1 MGYKSHRGQRR
12 EFCWEYVALRACI
25 RVLLSFL
32 QFFSVAAFVIDDSR
46 LKLYLSRIASPRR
59 PCLPISAADC
69 ISPAFRHAKQQL
81 FQPFRL
87 GQWTRLAAVGLL
99 AGELSS
105 GSCNYSPSMHRPSG
119 GSGQQSFAPQFPPFD
134 PSKLGQYL
142 GLILFAVVLIMI
154 LVLVLMY
161 LNSVFR
167 FILFDSVLRKNCAI
181 REGWRR
187 WQKAGQRF
195 FLWQLVFQI
204 AFGMFFVILLGIPVG
219 IALLL
224 GWIQQ
229 PRAHML
235 PLVLGGIFLFLLLMC
250 FLVFAV
256 VVHVLAK
263 DFLVPVMGLE
273 DLDFADGWSRL
284 LAVMKPEKGSY
295 AAYLLLKLG
304 LSICAFVLFGI
315 LAVIVVVIYLIPV
328 GGLGAAVVLLGKQAG
343 LTWTASTI
351 VLAVAVGLFAL
362 ALLFYLISLVSV
374 PATVFFPAY
383 AIYFFA
389 SRYPALDALLHP
401 APTLP
406 TVPASEPPPELPP
419 LPPAPEPIG

>member
-1 MGYKSHRGQRR
+1 M
-12 EFCWEYVALRACI
+12 
-25 RVLLSFL
+25 
-32 QFFSVAAFVIDDSR
+32 
-46 LKLYLSRIASPRR
+46 
-59 PCLPISAADC
+59 PISPADC
-69 ISPAFRHAKQQL
+69 ISPAFHHTKQQL
-81 FQPFRL
+81 LQPFRL
-87 GQWTRLAAVGLL
+87 GQWSRLALVGLI
-99 AGELSS
+99 AGELSN
-105 GSCNYSPSMHRPSG
+105 GSCNYSPWMHRPSG
-119 GSGQQSFAPQFPPFD
+119 VQHYLAPQLPPFD

-142 GLILFAVVLIMI
+142 GLILFALVLIVI
-154 LVLVLMY
+154 LVVVLMY

-181 REGWRR
+181 RQGWRR
-187 WQKAGQRF
+187 WHRAGQRF

-204 AFGMFFVILLGIPVG
+204 AFGMVFVILLGIPVG

-229 PRAHML
+229 PRAHIL
-235 PLVLGGIFLFLLLMC
+235 PLVLGGIFLFLLVMC
-250 FLVFAV
+250 FLVFVV

-273 DLDFADGWSRL
+273 GLDFADGWSRL

-295 AAYLLLKLG
+295 AGYLLLKLG
-304 LSICAFVLFGI
+304 LSICAFILFGI
-315 LAVIVVVIYLIPV
+315 LTVIVVVTYLIPV

-343 LTWTASTI
+343 LTWTVSTI
-351 VLAVAVGLFAL
+351 ALAVSVGLVAF

-374 PATVFFPAY
+374 PAIVFFPAY
-383 AIYFFA
+383 SIYFFA

-406 TVPASEPPPELPP
+406 IVPASERPPEPPPMS
-419 LPPAPEPIG
+419 PAAEPIG